1 MTRPGSCGSAP
12 EAQDSS
18 FCWLTCPGL
27 RQNSQRAQGSAHV
40 TGPGHTPRGGLL
52 FLFLAQCQTTMA
64 GGGEEPWW
72 SHFRGS
78 LEMGGDIFLR
88 SVIGTGRL
96 GGPSLG
102 NSIVDCGPPLTTP
115 HTEGYQLFSPS
126 YKVLGKEEA
135 RQPKGN

>member
-1 MTRPGSCGSAP
+1 
-12 EAQDSS
+12 
-18 FCWLTCPGL
+18 
-27 RQNSQRAQGSAHV
+27 
-40 TGPGHTPRGGLL
+40 
-52 FLFLAQCQTTMA
+52 MA

-96 GGPSLG
+96 GGPRLG

-126 YKVLGKEEA
+126 YKVLGKGEA